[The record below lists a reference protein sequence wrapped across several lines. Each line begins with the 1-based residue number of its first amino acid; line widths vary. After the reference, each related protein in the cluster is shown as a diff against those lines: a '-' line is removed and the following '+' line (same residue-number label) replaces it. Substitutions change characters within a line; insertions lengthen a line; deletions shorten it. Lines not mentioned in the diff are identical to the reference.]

1 MSKIYDALATS
12 VLPADGAMGTILQ
25 ERGLDDGGAPELWN
39 VEKPEEIEA
48 VLEAYAAAG
57 ARFITTNT
65 FGGTR
70 GRLALHSLDTRV
82 EELNKAGALIA
93 RRVADRHPGTFV
105 MGDIGPSGDLMEPM
119 GTLTMESAQEIFEE
133 QIRGLVAGG
142 VDAILIETM
151 SDLSEVEAAVLA
163 AQTVAPS
170 LPVIATMSF
179 DTNLRTM
186 MGVKPAQAVERLS
199 ALGVRIIGA
208 NCGRGV
214 DEMRSIAKELVNA
227 RPEGVFIITQSNAGL
242 PVLVGDTFEYTGTPE
257 EMAAFALEM
266 REIGVNIIGS
276 CCGSTPSHTAAISAA
291 LKGVDKSKFI
301 DE

>member
-1 MSKIYDALATS
+1 VSTIYEELAQHALVS
-12 VLPADGAMGTILQ
+12 DGAMGTMLQ
-25 ERGLDDGGAPELWN
+25 ERGLSDGGAPELWN

-57 ARFITTNT
+57 ARFVTTNT

-70 GRLALHSLDTRV
+70 GRLALHGLETRV
-82 EELNKAGALIA
+82 EELNAAGAEVA

-119 GTLTMESAQEIFEE
+119 GTLTPESAQEIFAE

-151 SDLSEVEAAVLA
+151 SDLSEVEAAVNA
-163 AQTVAPS
+163 AHSVVPDM
-170 LPVIATMSF
+170 PIIATMSF

-186 MGVKPAQAVERLS
+186 MGVKPAQAVQHLA

-214 DEMRSIAKELVNA
+214 DEMRVIAKEMVEA
-227 RPEGVFIITQSNAGL
+227 RPEGIFIIAQSNAGM
-242 PVLVGDTFEYTGTPE
+242 PKLVGDTFVYQGTPD
-257 EMAAFALEM
+257 EMGKFAIEM
-266 REIGVNIIGS
+266 QGLGVNIIGS
-276 CCGSTPSHTAAISAA
+276 CCGSSPAHTAAIATA
-291 LKGVDKSKFI
+291 IHGA
-301 DE
+301 